1 MNDTTLKDDLAYVRD
16 LAEAGQ
22 SAPLLGGRFL
32 AWWGG
37 LVTLAYI
44 GHYMIAAEIIGTGP
58 VGFAYLWIAFAVIG
72 VGGYLLLIKSMSG
85 DKPGASS
92 VGNRVEGN
100 VWMIGGFALAAN
112 FITLAVKSA
121 VTGEAAAEFSTSVPL
136 VFSVYAIGL
145 FTSGAIAGN
154 QILKNAGYG
163 ALAMIALAIWFSGT
177 NEVWAVAAIAA
188 FLTVF
193 IPGIFLLRQEPKS
206 VV

>member
-58 VGFAYLWIAFAVIG
+58 VGFAYLWIAFAAIG

-112 FITLAVKSA
+112 FITLAVKSV

-177 NEVWAVAAIAA
+177 NQVWAVAAIAA

-193 IPGIFLLRQEPKS
+193 IPGVFLLRQEPKS